1 MCVAFAGRKTSGRV
15 QGQIWVDGHVKNQ
28 ATFARV
34 SGYVEQVLSSRHALS
49 QLFVMRN
56 SLYRLMPAEYAA

>member
-1 MCVAFAGRKTSGRV
+1 M

-49 QLFVMRN
+49 QLFVIRN